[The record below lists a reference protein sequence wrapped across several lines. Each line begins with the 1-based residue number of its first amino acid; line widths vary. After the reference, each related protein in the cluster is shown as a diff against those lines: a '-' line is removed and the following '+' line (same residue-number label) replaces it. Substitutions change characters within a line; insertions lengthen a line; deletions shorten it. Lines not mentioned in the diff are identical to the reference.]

1 MFLATTLDCIACNSM
16 TIAYQR
22 DRSGF
27 VSLFGYCII
36 IYSFLLDIVW
46 FDEDLVWLELLGAL
60 LIFAV
65 TFVIAF
71 YKLCE
76 QHKARKLTEQ

>member
-1 MFLATTLDCIACNSM
+1 M
-16 TIAYQR
+16 
-22 DRSGF
+22 
-27 VSLFGYCII
+27 SLFGYCII

-46 FDEDLVWLELLGAL
+46 FDEDLVLLELLGAL

-76 QHKARKLTEQ
+76 

>member
-1 MFLATTLDCIACNSM
+1 M
-16 TIAYQR
+16 
-22 DRSGF
+22 
-27 VSLFGYCII
+27 
-36 IYSFLLDIVW
+36 LDIVW
-46 FDEDLVWLELLGAL
+46 FDEDLVLLELLGAL

-76 QHKARKLTEQ
+76 QHKARKLSEQQVQAELEDRDAKANESEELDQPKKAPPSLGL